1 MRIANVALG
10 GTKGHGPY
18 APRLLDW
25 LRASGA
31 NRPDIV
37 TLQKVGPSKC
47 FPTEELGSLGYESQ
61 IIGGRHSHLG
71 VAAISH
77 GSMGSPEV
85 LFCGVPGTEDREA
98 RFLTV
103 EVGRL
108 WVCSVY
114 VPYGPEKL
122 GRERAIA
129 RRVEWLN
136 RLRTHVHDE
145 GYAQRASLLCGDFN
159 VKFKKD
165 FRPDEPRGP
174 FYSQAEEDALMELLA
189 LGFCDV
195 YRRVHPDRDEK
206 PGRTRGY
213 AESDSTHTGGTSRL
227 HLILASKKLV
237 PHLRDARLD
246 LRTKRPR
253 PDAPPLIAEFEGI
266 RA

>member
-1 MRIANVALG
+1 MRVANVPVYG
-10 GTKGHGPY
+10 GKRYGQ
-18 APRLLDW
+18 RLLDW
-25 LRASGA
+25 LRARRHD
-31 NRPDIV
+31 RPDIV
-37 TLQKVGPSKC
+37 TLQKVGPSKH
-47 FPTEELGSLGYESQ
+47 FPTNELGKCGYESQ

-71 VAAISH
+71 VAAISR
-77 GSMGSPEV
+77 GSIGSPEV
-85 LFCGVPGTEDREA
+85 LFCGVPDTKDREA

-103 EVGRL
+103 EVGEL
-108 WVCSVY
+108 WVSSVY

-145 GYAQRASLLCGDFN
+145 GYAHRASLLCGDFN

-165 FRPDEPRGP
+165 LKPDESRGP
-174 FYSQAEEDALMELLA
+174 FYSQAEEDAVTELLH

-195 YRRVHPDRDEK
+195 YRSVHPDPCEK
-206 PGRTRGY
+206 PGHTHRY
-213 AESDSTHTGGTSRL
+213 AESDTTDTGGASRL

-237 PHLRDARLD
+237 PHLQDARLD

-253 PDAPPLIAEFEGI
+253 PDAPPLIAEFGSI
-266 RA
+266 

>member
-1 MRIANVALG
+1 MRIANVAAG
-10 GTKGHGPY
+10 GTKKHGSY
-18 APRLLDW
+18 GPRLLEW

-37 TLQKVGPSKC
+37 TLQKVGPTKC
-47 FPTEELGSLGYESQ
+47 FPTEELGNLGYESQ

-71 VAAISH
+71 VAVISH
-77 GSMGSPEV
+77 HDLASPEV
-85 LFCGVPGTEDREA
+85 LSCGVPGTEDREA

-103 EVGRL
+103 EVGGL
-108 WVCSVY
+108 WVSSVY

-129 RRVEWLN
+129 RRVEWLD

-145 GYAQRASLLCGDFN
+145 RYAHRASLLCGDFN

-165 FRPDEPRGP
+165 LKPDESRGP
-174 FYSQAEEDALMELLA
+174 LYSQAEEDALTELLD
-189 LGFCDV
+189 LGFYDV
-195 YRRVHPDRDEK
+195 YRRVHSDRDEK

-213 AESDSTHTGGTSRL
+213 AESDKTHTGGTSRL

-237 PHLRDARLD
+237 PHLRDAQLD

-253 PDAPPLIAEFEGI
+253 PDAPPLLAEFEGI
-266 RA
+266 GA